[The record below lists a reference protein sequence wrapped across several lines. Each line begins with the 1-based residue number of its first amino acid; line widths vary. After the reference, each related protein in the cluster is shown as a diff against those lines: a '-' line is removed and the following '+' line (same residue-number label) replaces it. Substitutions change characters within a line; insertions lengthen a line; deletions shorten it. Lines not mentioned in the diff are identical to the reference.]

1 MKAYGSATTEVL
13 PKKAQHRDSQII
25 LIIVINGRLRKMNFL
40 TKFLKHGLDARALTL
55 TILSAYQIEIGLSG
69 MGRKLRDG
77 EQIRMRVASIDLR
90 M

>member
-1 MKAYGSATTEVL
+1 MKAYGLATTEVL

-40 TKFLKHGLDARALTL
+40 TKFLKYGLDARALTL
-55 TILSAYQIEIGLSG
+55 TILSVYQIEIGLLE